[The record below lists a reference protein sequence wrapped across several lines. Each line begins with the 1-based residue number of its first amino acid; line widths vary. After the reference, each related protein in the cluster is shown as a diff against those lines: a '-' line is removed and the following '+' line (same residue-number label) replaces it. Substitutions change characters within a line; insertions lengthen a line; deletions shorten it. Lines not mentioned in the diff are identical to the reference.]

1 MRAMKRIRNPRISRV
16 QTKGTAPPSSTI
28 MAMRTQVIATPDKD
42 CDSCRALRELNPDTV
57 YRGDSGA
64 AQGSNSRCRVA
75 MQLRREPVAC
85 AVRPCCQGLGAHG
98 MCYTG
103 SRDRGGRIPRAALPF
118 RVRALCPGD
127 DRPPFRRA
135 CARASGRRICMI
147 DRHDAS
153 PHSRFATV
161 PFAGE
166 TNNDYRAR
174 IAHQQADLQM
184 QRQRELLEQASTLNA
199 PTARIRIWERLHQLS
214 LPRDPNHRLVGII
227 AANTGLTMDEV
238 RDEQRLRVAP
248 PVVQTAV

>member
-1 MRAMKRIRNPRISRV
+1 
-16 QTKGTAPPSSTI
+16 
-28 MAMRTQVIATPDKD
+28 
-42 CDSCRALRELNPDTV
+42 
-57 YRGDSGA
+57 
-64 AQGSNSRCRVA
+64 
-75 MQLRREPVAC
+75 
-85 AVRPCCQGLGAHG
+85 
-98 MCYTG
+98 
-103 SRDRGGRIPRAALPF
+103 
-118 RVRALCPGD
+118 
-127 DRPPFRRA
+127 
-135 CARASGRRICMI
+135 MI

-238 RDEQRLRVAP
+238 RDEQRLRINP